1 MAGGCLLPR
10 ALQKLCRNGNS
21 TSISI
26 PRPLLAFVGW
36 IPGQSVILD
45 VLEDKSILVR
55 LPVERDFAPITPS
68 RILFTNDVPGK
79 P

>member
-1 MAGGCLLPR
+1 MPR
-10 ALQKLCRNGNS
+10 ALQKLVKNGNA
-21 TSISI
+21 TAVSI

-45 VLEDKSILVR
+45 VLEDKSILIR

-68 RILFTNDVPGK
+68 RVLYLNEPAVK